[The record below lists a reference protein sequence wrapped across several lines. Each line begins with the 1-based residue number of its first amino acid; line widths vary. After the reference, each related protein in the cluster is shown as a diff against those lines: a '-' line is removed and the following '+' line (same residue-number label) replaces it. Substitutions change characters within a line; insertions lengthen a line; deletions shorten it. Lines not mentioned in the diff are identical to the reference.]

1 MLGRGPAQD
10 GFPWSYLSLLYFS
23 GKVWKINHCLRYLR
37 LNSQGC
43 LSWFSTLHNKRTY
56 ETLKVTSLWACTF
69 QQSGLSAWMSQY
81 MTKVGE
87 NVSSPDFYRVWFLNT
102 FIMSELYTRICIVT
116 IVGVY
121 ILQRH
126 QFLYLEKE
134 TIFINCF
141 YFIITNKINMKENY
155 ILVLMIVA
163 YA

>member
-1 MLGRGPAQD
+1 
-10 GFPWSYLSLLYFS
+10 
-23 GKVWKINHCLRYLR
+23 
-37 LNSQGC
+37 
-43 LSWFSTLHNKRTY
+43 
-56 ETLKVTSLWACTF
+56 
-69 QQSGLSAWMSQY
+69 

-87 NVSSPDFYRVWFLNT
+87 NVSSPDFPQ
-102 FIMSELYTRICIVT
+102 
-116 IVGVY
+116 GV
-121 ILQRH
+121 ILKHFYNVQVIYKDMYCNNCGCVYFARL